1 MLTALSFFVTMIDN
15 KLTENMQAWLAES
28 AHDRESLMR
37 GAEMVLKLTRNMSM
51 YQTIIRRPE
60 KFESKI
66 RYELQKF
73 LPMRLEQMTTQDVK
87 ALSAELI
94 PEVKKAVDEEA
105 TLSDSDENI
114 DNDTFLPAASGIR
127 PDHDSL
133 PEDVQSVWSD
143 NKERWLKIKQLYN
156 TLLAIEQPCDRY
168 EYLKQLK
175 ELWYTYKRELER
187 YDNYVAPEAG
197 ETADDAAPSPVDIAK
212 DIANARAY
220 ITKNVDKLIELRNE
234 SLSSDDATKALD
246 DYNKLLVKMQQ
257 RVDTLNSNNAPVG
270 DDLKAKLNEAG
281 LSLPSAE

>member
-1 MLTALSFFVTMIDN
+1 
-15 KLTENMQAWLAES
+15 MQAWLAES

-105 TLSDSDENI
+105 TLSDSDETI

-175 ELWYTYKRELER
+175 DLWYTYKRELER
-187 YDNYVAPEAG
+187 YDNYVAPDEG
-197 ETADDAAPSPVDIAK
+197 ETADDAAPSPVEIAK

-220 ITKNVDKLIELRNE
+220 ITKNIDKLIELRNE
-234 SLSSDDATKALD
+234 SLSSDDATEALD
-246 DYNKLLVKMQQ
+246 DYNKLLAKMQQ

>member
-1 MLTALSFFVTMIDN
+1 MIDN

-105 TLSDSDENI
+105 TLAGSDETI

-143 NKERWLKIKQLYN
+143 NKDRWLKIKQLYN
-156 TLLAIEQPCDRY
+156 TLLAIEQPCDRF

-187 YDNYVAPEAG
+187 YDNYVAPDDS
-197 ETADDAAPSPVDIAK
+197 ETADDAAPSPVEIAK
-212 DIANARAY
+212 EIANARAY

-246 DYNKLLVKMQQ
+246 DYNKLLAKMQQ
-257 RVDTLNSNNAPVG
+257 RVDTLISNNAQVG

>member
-105 TLSDSDENI
+105 TLYDSDETI

-133 PEDVQSVWSD
+133 PEDVRSVWSD

-156 TLLAIEQPCDRY
+156 TLLAIEQPCDRF

-197 ETADDAAPSPVDIAK
+197 ETADDAAPSPVEIAK
-212 DIANARAY
+212 EIANARAY

>member
-1 MLTALSFFVTMIDN
+1 
-15 KLTENMQAWLAES
+15 MQAWLAES

-73 LPMRLEQMTTQDVK
+73 LPMRLEQITMQDVK

-105 TLSDSDENI
+105 ALSDSDETI

-197 ETADDAAPSPVDIAK
+197 ETADDAAPSPVEIAK

-270 DDLKAKLNEAG
+270 DELKAKLNEAG